1 MFWLIAV
8 ILVLIG
14 FYLIITGLREE
25 VEIKPMKIKVEKEQ
39 EEEYMPKRRKI
50 SGGGVVLIGPVPIV
64 FGESRFTFFALIL
77 AMILMILSLFFVL
90 MLPTV

>member
-1 MFWLIAV
+1 LFWLIAV

-25 VEIKPMKIKVEKEQ
+25 VEVKPMKIKVEREQ
-39 EEEYMPKRRKI
+39 EEEYMPERRKI

-64 FGESRFTFFALIL
+64 FGESRFTFFALVL
-77 AMILMILSLFFVL
+77 AMILMILSLFIVL